1 MKVLVIDIG
10 GTNIKFLATGQTEP
24 RKFPS
29 GNTMS
34 PERMVAQIKAQTKD
48 WKYDAVSMGYPGFV
62 KHGKIM
68 IEPHNLAPGWIGF
81 DFNSAFKLPVKIIN
95 DAAMQ
100 ALGSY
105 KGGALLFLGL
115 GTGLGSTIIVDGVVI
130 PFEVAHLSYRKG
142 SIEDYTGKRG
152 LEKYG
157 KKKWREHVKLVVL
170 RLAKA
175 LYPDDIVL
183 GGGNARNLKEIPPAC
198 RLGDNAFA
206 FAGGFR
212 MWDGSMTKYK
222 VK

>member
-1 MKVLVIDIG
+1 MKALVIDIG

-29 GNTMS
+29 GIMMT
-34 PERMVAQIKAQTKD
+34 PERMVAQIKEQTKD
-48 WKYDAVSMGYPGFV
+48 WKYEAVSIGYPGFI

-81 DFNSAFKLPVKIIN
+81 DFKAAFKLPVKIIN

-100 ALGSY
+100 ALGCY
-105 KGGALLFLGL
+105 KGGTLLFLGL

-130 PFEVAHLSYRKG
+130 PFEVAHLSYRNG
-142 SIEDYTGKRG
+142 TIEDYTGKRG

-157 KKKWREHVKLVVL
+157 KKKWRENVKNITG
-170 RLAKA
+170 RLSKA
-175 LYPDDIVL
+175 LYPDDMVL
-183 GGGNARNLKEIPPAC
+183 GGGNARNLKEIPPGC

-206 FAGGFR
+206 FTGGFR
-212 MWDGSMTKYK
+212 MWDDSINKYK